1 MLLLSDRQEAFVL
14 AVREWGFDWDL
25 TVTPRELTGD
35 SGVEWSNADTAL
47 KYMLFTMGWEA
58 REFTL

>member
-1 MLLLSDRQEAFVL
+1 MLMLSDRQEAFAR

-25 TVTPRELTGD
+25 SITPRDPHHD
-35 SGVEWSNADTAL
+35 SGGEWSNADTAF